1 MIWNFLLKLLLDTN
15 SKTLDFCLL
24 IFLKIMK
31 FSPNSISRYSLLSII
46 KEVWLNETD
55 TVSTDPRNK
64 SSTKVHTCQ
73 WTKHTASKES
83 FYHTSSN
90 IHVIVNYSDNS
101 SDSHHI
107 SRYACTNKILG
118 QFTFHCSR
126 HPAFFMIF
134 RLQKFLKPREVQGK
148 T

>member
-15 SKTLDFCLL
+15 SKTLDFCFL
-24 IFLKIMK
+24 IFLKILK

-46 KEVWLNETD
+46 KEVLLNQTD
-55 TVSTDPRNK
+55 KLCMHTRNK
-64 SSTKVHTCQ
+64 SSAKVHACQ
-73 WTKHTASKES
+73 GTKHTASKVS
-83 FYHTSSN
+83 IYHTSSN

-107 SRYACTNKILG
+107 SRYACINKILG

-134 RLQKFLKPREVQGK
+134 RL
-148 T
+148 